1 MLKLTLGAIFTRTSL
16 IPQATDGS
24 ARTRTVPFTA
34 ASSRCTRDERSR
46 IVGRPAGLL
55 GVVIGK
61 STAVLEPRMLFHMF
75 AKKSANLGI
84 TPIGLPDGLPKLMQ
98 GRVESIIQV

>member
-34 ASSRCTRDERSR
+34 ASLRCTRDERSR
-46 IVGRPAGLL
+46 IAGRPAGLL

-61 STAVLEPRMLFHMF
+61 STAVIEPGIPFHMV
-75 AKKSANLGI
+75 AEKCANLGI